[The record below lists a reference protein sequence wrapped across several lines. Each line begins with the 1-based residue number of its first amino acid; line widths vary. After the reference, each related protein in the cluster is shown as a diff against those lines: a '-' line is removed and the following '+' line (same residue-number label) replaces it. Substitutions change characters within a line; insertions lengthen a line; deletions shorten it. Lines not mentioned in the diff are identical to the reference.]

1 MNNNKSEKLED
12 LLEKA
17 KFYFLNN
24 KYRDAIKEY
33 KKALKIEEENT
44 EVLYNL
50 GVAYESAN
58 QAELARE
65 TYNLTLKIDPG
76 HKLAKEHIDK
86 MIEK

>member
-1 MNNNKSEKLED
+1 MNNNESEKLED

-24 KYRDAIKEY
+24 KYQDAIKEY
-33 KKALKIEEENT
+33 KKALKIEEKNT

-58 QAELARE
+58 QPDLARE
-65 TYNLTLKIDPG
+65 TYTLTLKIDPE
-76 HKLAKEHIDK
+76 HKLAKEHVDK